1 MNYYEHHIGDYA
13 EATAHLTFVED
24 AAYIRMIRK
33 YYATERPLPA
43 DVKQVQRLVG
53 ARTKE
58 EREAVESV
66 LQEFFTLQADGW
78 HQARCDADLQR
89 YIAKQEKARASANAR
104 WSKPQDERNA
114 NASQPYMQTDSE
126 RNANASGSHD
136 GRNALQSPVPSNQT
150 PDSRHQTEIQGSVCV
165 NGIPE
170 PPHTHTPI
178 PTEYRDRART
188 SRPDLNPDA
197 VWQDFCGHYA
207 PDKRTANRWDKW
219 LAREET
225 PGTTGPNGAGMDPD
239 SKGAVTALGIEL
251 GLGQWDELKEPFPA
265 YKARVRQVQFQ
276 QSSRGA

>member
-24 AAYIRMIRK
+24 AAYSRMIRK

-150 PDSRHQTEIQGSVCV
+150 PDTKKDRK
-165 NGIPE
+165 PARAPAFE
-170 PPHTHTPI
+170 PPDWINRQHWDVWHSTAKRKKATPEQRQMAVDKLAEWRAAGLDYATALENAAI
-178 PTEYRDRART
+178 GGNQGLFLPSSPQGRQSAQART
-188 SRPDLNPDA
+188 INALT
-197 VWQDFCGHYA
+197 GG
-207 PDKRTANRWDKW
+207 
-219 LAREET
+219 LAS
-225 PGTTGPNGAGMDPD
+225 PKD
-239 SKGAVTALGIEL
+239 SHALTL
-251 GLGQWDELKEPFPA
+251 A
-265 YKARVRQVQFQ
+265 
-276 QSSRGA
+276 